1 MFWYNSLMRF
11 QLSSQYKPTGDQPK
25 AIEKLVSGI
34 QHDQHSQVLLGVTGS
49 GKTFTVAN
57 IIQQIQ
63 KPTLIISHNKT
74 LAAQLYQEF
83 KEYFPHNAVQYFV
96 SYYDYFQPEAY
107 IPQRDLYIEKDSDI
121 NEEIDKLRLATTTA
135 LMTREDVIVVASVSA
150 IYNLGSPQNY
160 KNAMA
165 LVEIGKGE
173 GPQKLQAQLINLY
186 YERNDVDF
194 KRGSFRIRGNAVDI
208 HISYA
213 DIGVR
218 VTYLGDKVDSLAL
231 FHPIDGTILT
241 DYAYYI
247 DMLLETDGE
256 KINKVVLYPT
266 KHYVVDEAMQKQ
278 AVERI
283 QIDTEKRVKEFEKE
297 GKMIEAHRIKQK
309 VQYDMEMIREIG
321 YCKGIENYSYYFDG
335 RELGEPPYSLMDY
348 FPKDYLLILDES
360 HMTVPQVRG
369 MYNGDQARKGNLID
383 YGFRLPSAKEN
394 RPLRFPEFEDRM
406 GYTVFLSAT
415 PEEYELD
422 KAGKENIAEQLIR
435 PTGIVDPVVEV
446 RPALTQIQD
455 LLVEINNTVAK
466 KERVLVTT
474 MTKRMAEDFSEYL
487 KEKGI
492 KVTYLHSD
500 VDTMERTDILADLRA
515 GNYDVLVGIN
525 LLREGLDL
533 PEVSLVAI
541 LDADKEGFLRSR
553 TSLIQTMGR
562 AARHIEGRVIL
573 YADKETHSMQA
584 ALFEVNRRRKIQI
597 EYNQKMG
604 ITPESIHKAIRERI
618 LPKQYE
624 ESDEARDEKIHTML
638 GKDIE
643 IMTASYRTMPKK
655 EQKSTMDWLS
665 SEMKKE
671 AMSLNFEKAIEL
683 RELIRS
689 LKKD

>member
-1 MFWYNSLMRF
+1 MHF
-11 QLSSQYKPTGDQPK
+11 QLASSYQPTGDQPT
-25 AIEKLVSGI
+25 AIEKLVAGI
-34 QHDQHSQVLLGVTGS
+34 NNQQHAQVLLGVTGS

-57 IIQQIQ
+57 VIQQVQ

-83 KEYFPHNAVQYFV
+83 KEYFPKNAVQYFV
-96 SYYDYFQPEAY
+96 SYYDYYQPEAY
-107 IPQRDLYIEKDSDI
+107 IPQRDLYIEKDADI
-121 NEEIDKLRLATTTA
+121 NEEIDKLRLAATTA

-150 IYNLGSPQNY
+150 IYNLGSPKTY

-165 LVEIGKGE
+165 LVEVGKGE
-173 GPQKLQAQLINLY
+173 GLQKLQAQLVGLY

-194 KRGSFRIRGNAVDI
+194 KRGTFRIRGNSIDI
-208 HISYA
+208 YISSA

-218 VTYLGDKVDSLAL
+218 ANFEGDIVRSLEV
-231 FHPIDGTILT
+231 FRPIDGAEIT
-241 DYAYYI
+241 DYSYYI
-247 DMLLETDGE
+247 DMLLEVEGTV
-256 KINKVVLYPT
+256 IHKVVLYPA
-266 KHYVVDEAMQKQ
+266 KHYVMDESVQNQ
-278 AVERI
+278 SIERI
-283 QIDTEKRVKEFEKE
+283 QADTVKRVEEFEKQ

-335 RELGEPPYSLMDY
+335 RKLGEPPYSLMDY

-369 MYNGDQARKGNLID
+369 MYNGDQARKENLVE
-383 YGFRLPSAKEN
+383 YGFRLPTAKEN
-394 RPLRFPEFEDRM
+394 RPLRFPEFEERM

-415 PEEYELD
+415 PEEYEMN
-422 KAGKENIAEQLIR
+422 KAGKANIAEQLIR
-435 PTGIVDPVVEV
+435 PTGVVDPVVEI
-446 RPALTQIQD
+446 RPATTQVQD
-455 LLVEINNTVAK
+455 LVAEIKKVVDR

-474 MTKRMAEDFSEYL
+474 MTKRMAEDLSEYL
-487 KEKGI
+487 KEGGTR
-492 KVTYLHSD
+492 VTYLHSD
-500 VDTMERTDILADLRA
+500 IDTMDRTDILADLR
-515 GNYDVLVGIN
+515 GGKYDVLVGIN

-573 YADKETHSMQA
+573 YADHTTHSMQE
-584 ALFEVNRRRKIQI
+584 ALFEVERRRKIQL
-597 EYNQKMG
+597 EYNKKMG
-604 ITPESIHKAIRERI
+604 IMPTSIHKAIRERI
-618 LPKQYE
+618 LPKVE
-624 ESDEARDEKIHTML
+624 EEGEEAREQKIHAML

-643 IMTASYRTMPKK
+643 VMTASYRTMPKK
-655 EQKSTMDWLS
+655 EQKSTIDWLIK
-665 SEMKKE
+665 EMKKE

-683 RELIRS
+683 RELVKG
-689 LKKD
+689 LKK

>member
-1 MFWYNSLMRF
+1 MRF
-11 QLSSQYKPTGDQPK
+11 QLSSQYKPTGDQPT
-25 AIEKLVSGI
+25 AIEKLVTGI
-34 QHDQHSQVLLGVTGS
+34 QQDKHAQVLLGVTGS

-57 IIQQIQ
+57 VIQQVQ

-83 KEYFPHNAVQYFV
+83 KEFFPHNAVQYFV

-121 NEEIDKLRLATTTA
+121 NEEIDRLRLAATTA
-135 LMTREDVIVVASVSA
+135 LMTRDDVIVVASVSA

-165 LVEIGKGE
+165 LVEIGKGA
-173 GPQKLQAQLINLY
+173 GPQKLQEQLVNLY

-194 KRGSFRIRGNAVDI
+194 KRGTFRIRGNAVDI

-213 DIGVR
+213 EVGVR
-218 VTYLGDKVDSLAL
+218 VTFMGDTVTSLEVFNPVDGA
-231 FHPIDGTILT
+231 IIT

-247 DMLLETDGE
+247 DMLLEIDGE
-256 KINKVVLYPT
+256 KIQKVALYPA
-266 KHYVVDEAMQKQ
+266 KHYVMDESMQQQ
-278 AVERI
+278 AIERI
-283 QIDTEKRVKEFEKE
+283 QEDTEKRIKEFETQ
-297 GKMIEAHRIKQK
+297 GKIIEAHRLKQK

-335 RELGEPPYSLMDY
+335 RKLGEPPYSLMDY
-348 FPKDYLLILDES
+348 FPKDYLLIMDES
-360 HMTVPQVRG
+360 HMTIPQVRG
-369 MYNGDQARKGNLID
+369 MYNGDQARKENLVE
-383 YGFRLPSAKEN
+383 YGFRLPTAKEN

-415 PEEYELD
+415 PEEYELE
-422 KAGKENIAEQLIR
+422 KAGKDNIAEQLIR
-435 PTGIVDPVVEV
+435 PTGIVDPIVEV
-446 RPALTQIQD
+446 RPASNQVQD
-455 LLVEINNTVAK
+455 LVGEIKKVIEK

-474 MTKRMAEDFSEYL
+474 MTKRMAEDLSEYL
-487 KEKGI
+487 KELKI
-492 KVTYLHSD
+492 NVTYLHSD
-500 VDTMERTDILADLRA
+500 VDTMDRTDILADLR
-515 GNYDVLVGIN
+515 GGKYDVLVGIN

-573 YADKETHSMQA
+573 YAEKKTHSMQE
-584 ALFEVNRRRKIQI
+584 ALFEVERRRKIQL
-597 EYNQKMG
+597 EYNEKMG

-618 LPKQYE
+618 LPKQVE
-624 ESDEARDEKIHTML
+624 ESDEARDTKIHTML

-643 IMTASYRTMPKK
+643 VMTASYRTMPKK
-655 EQKSTMDWLS
+655 EQKSTIDWLS
-665 SEMKKE
+665 KEMKKE

-683 RELIRS
+683 RELIKS
-689 LKKD
+689 LKK

>member
-1 MFWYNSLMRF
+1 MRF
-11 QLSSQYKPTGDQPK
+11 QLASQYSPTGDQPT
-25 AIEKLVSGI
+25 AIEKLVGGI

-57 IIQQIQ
+57 VIQQIQ
-63 KPTLIISHNKT
+63 RPTLIISHNKT

-83 KEYFPHNAVQYFV
+83 KEFFPKNAVQYFV
-96 SYYDYFQPEAY
+96 SYYDYYQPEAY
-107 IPQRDLYIEKDSDI
+107 IPQRDLYIEKDADI
-121 NEEIDKLRLATTTA
+121 NEEIDKLRLAATTA
-135 LMTREDVIVVASVSA
+135 LMTRKDVIVVASVSA
-150 IYNLGSPQNY
+150 IYNLGSPTTY

-165 LVEIGKGE
+165 LVELDKGE
-173 GPQKLQAQLINLY
+173 GMQKLQAKLVNLY

-194 KRGSFRIRGNAVDI
+194 KRGTFRIRGNAIDI
-208 HISYA
+208 YISYA

-218 VTYLGDKVDSLAL
+218 VTFLGDTVSNLEI
-231 FHPIDGTILT
+231 FHPVDGAIIA
-241 DYAYYI
+241 DYTYYI
-247 DMLLETDGE
+247 DMLLETEGE
-256 KINKVVLYPT
+256 KIKKVVLYPA
-266 KHYVVDEAMQKQ
+266 KHYVMDETLQKQ
-278 AVERI
+278 AIERI
-283 QIDTEKRVKEFEKE
+283 QEDTEKRVKEFEKQ

-335 RELGEPPYSLMDY
+335 RKLGEPPYSLMDY
-348 FPKDYLLILDES
+348 FPKDYLLIIDES
-360 HMTVPQVRG
+360 HMTIPQVRG
-369 MYNGDQARKGNLID
+369 MYNGDQARKQNLVE
-383 YGFRLPSAKEN
+383 YGFRLPTAKEN

-406 GYTVFLSAT
+406 GYTMFLSAT
-415 PEEYELD
+415 PEEYELK

-435 PTGIVDPVVEV
+435 PTGIVDPIVEV
-446 RPALTQIQD
+446 RPAKNQIQD
-455 LLVEINNTVAK
+455 LVAEIKLTLEK

-474 MTKRMAEDFSEYL
+474 MTKRMAEDLSEYL
-487 KEKGI
+487 KEGGV

-500 VDTMERTDILADLRA
+500 IDTMDRTDILADLRA

-573 YADKETHSMQA
+573 YADKTTHSMQE
-584 ALFEVNRRRKIQI
+584 ALFEVERRRKAQL
-597 EYNQKMG
+597 EYNEKMG
-604 ITPESIHKAIRERI
+604 ITPMSIHKAIRERI
-618 LPKQYE
+618 LPKQEE
-624 ESDEARDEKIHTML
+624 ESDEARTNKIHTML

-643 IMTASYRTMPKK
+643 VMTASYRTMPKK
-655 EQKSTMDWLS
+655 EQTSTITWLTK
-665 SEMKKE
+665 EMRKE
-671 AMSLNFEKAIEL
+671 ALALNFEKAIEL
-683 RELIRS
+683 RELVKQ

>member
-1 MFWYNSLMRF
+1 MKF
-11 QLSSQYKPTGDQPK
+11 QLSAQYSPMGDQPT
-25 AIEKLVSGI
+25 AIEKLVAGVGNG
-34 QHDQHSQVLLGVTGS
+34 QHSQVLLGVTGS

-57 IIQQIQ
+57 LIQRVQ

-83 KEYFPHNAVQYFV
+83 KEFFPKNAVHYFV
-96 SYYDYFQPEAY
+96 SYYDYYQPEAY

-121 NEEIDKLRLATTTA
+121 NEEIDKLRLAATTA
-135 LMTREDVIVVASVSA
+135 LMTREDAIVIASVSA
-150 IYNLGSPQNY
+150 IYNLGSPKTY

-165 LVEIGKGE
+165 LVEVGKGN
-173 GPQKLQAQLINLY
+173 GPQKLQAQLVNLY
-186 YERNDVDF
+186 YERNDIDF
-194 KRGSFRIRGNAVDI
+194 KRGTFRIRGNSVDI
-208 HISYA
+208 YISYA

-218 VTYLGDKVDSLAL
+218 VTYLGDEVSSLEL
-231 FHPIDGTILT
+231 FNPIDGAVIT
-241 DYAYYI
+241 DYSYYI
-247 DMLLETDGE
+247 DMLLETEGE
-256 KINKVVLYPT
+256 AIKKVVLYPA
-266 KHYVVDEAMQKQ
+266 KHYVMDEALQQQ
-278 AVERI
+278 AIERI
-283 QIDTEKRVKEFEKE
+283 QQDTAKRVKEFESQ
-297 GKMIEAHRIKQK
+297 GKLIEAHRLKQK
-309 VQYDMEMIREIG
+309 VQYDLEMIREIG

-335 RELGEPPYSLMDY
+335 RQLGDPPYSLMDY
-348 FPKDYLLILDES
+348 YPKDYLLVIDES
-360 HMTVPQVRG
+360 HMTVPQIRG
-369 MYNGDQARKGNLID
+369 MYNGDQARKQNLID

-415 PEEYELD
+415 PEEYEME
-422 KAGKENIAEQLIR
+422 KAGKENVAEQLIR

-446 RPALTQIQD
+446 RPAENQIQD
-455 LLVEINNTVAK
+455 LVTEIKTTIAK

-474 MTKRMAEDFSEYL
+474 MTKRMAEDLSEYL
-487 KEKGI
+487 KEGGVR
-492 KVTYLHSD
+492 VTYLHSD
-500 VDTMERTDILADLRA
+500 IDTMDRTDILSDLRA

-562 AARHIEGRVIL
+562 AARHVEGRVIL
-573 YADKETHSMQA
+573 YANHTTHSMQE
-584 ALFEVNRRRKIQI
+584 ALFEVERRRKAQL

-604 ITPESIHKAIRERI
+604 ITPQSIHKAIRERI
-618 LPKQYE
+618 LPKIE
-624 ESDEARDEKIHTML
+624 EETDVAREKKIHTML

-655 EQKSTMDWLS
+655 EQKSTIDWLTK
-665 SEMKKE
+665 EMKKE

-683 RELIRS
+683 RELIKN
-689 LKKD
+689 LKS

>member
-1 MFWYNSLMRF
+1 MRF
-11 QLSSQYKPTGDQPK
+11 ELASNYQPTGDQPT
-25 AIEKLVSGI
+25 AIEKLVTGI
-34 QHDQHSQVLLGVTGS
+34 NNDQHAQVLLGVTGS

-57 IIQQIQ
+57 VIQQVQ

-83 KEYFPHNAVQYFV
+83 KEYFPKNAVQYFV
-96 SYYDYFQPEAY
+96 SYYDYYQPEAY
-107 IPQRDLYIEKDSDI
+107 IPQRDLYIEKDADI
-121 NEEIDKLRLATTTA
+121 NEEIDKLRLAATTA

-150 IYNLGSPQNY
+150 IYNLGSPKTY

-165 LVEIGKGE
+165 LVEVGKGE
-173 GPQKLQAQLINLY
+173 GLQKLQAQLVGLY

-194 KRGSFRIRGNAVDI
+194 KRGTFRIRGNSIDI
-208 HISYA
+208 YISYA

-218 VTYLGDKVDSLAL
+218 ANFEGDIVRSLEV
-231 FHPIDGTILT
+231 FRPIDGAEIT
-241 DYAYYI
+241 DYSYYI
-247 DMLLETDGE
+247 DMLLEVEGTV
-256 KINKVVLYPT
+256 IHKVVLYPA
-266 KHYVVDEAMQKQ
+266 KHYVMDESVQNQ
-278 AVERI
+278 SIERI
-283 QIDTEKRVKEFEKE
+283 QADTVKRVEEFEKQ

-335 RELGEPPYSLMDY
+335 RKLGEPPYSLMDY

-369 MYNGDQARKGNLID
+369 MYNGDQARKENLVE
-383 YGFRLPSAKEN
+383 YGFRLPTAKEN
-394 RPLRFPEFEDRM
+394 RPLRFPEFEERM

-415 PEEYELD
+415 PEEYEMN
-422 KAGKENIAEQLIR
+422 KAGKANIAEQLIR
-435 PTGIVDPVVEV
+435 PTGVVDPVVEI
-446 RPALTQIQD
+446 RPATTQVQD
-455 LLVEINNTVAK
+455 LVAEIKKVVDR

-474 MTKRMAEDFSEYL
+474 MTKRMAEDLSEYL
-487 KEKGI
+487 KEGGTR
-492 KVTYLHSD
+492 VTYLHSD
-500 VDTMERTDILADLRA
+500 IDTMDRTDILADLR
-515 GNYDVLVGIN
+515 GGKYDVLVGIN

-573 YADKETHSMQA
+573 YADHTTHSMQE
-584 ALFEVNRRRKIQI
+584 ALFEVERRRKIQL
-597 EYNQKMG
+597 EYNKKMG
-604 ITPESIHKAIRERI
+604 ITPTSIHKAIRERI
-618 LPKQYE
+618 LPKVE
-624 ESDEARDEKIHTML
+624 EEGEEAREQKIHAML

-643 IMTASYRTMPKK
+643 VMTASYRTMPKK
-655 EQKSTMDWLS
+655 EQKSTIDWLIK
-665 SEMKKE
+665 EMKKE

-683 RELIRS
+683 RELVKG
-689 LKKD
+689 LKK

>member
-1 MFWYNSLMRF
+1 MRF
-11 QLSSQYKPTGDQPK
+11 ELASNYQPTGDQPT
-25 AIEKLVSGI
+25 AIEKLVTGI
-34 QHDQHSQVLLGVTGS
+34 NNDQHAQVLLGVTGS

-57 IIQQIQ
+57 VIQQVQ

-83 KEYFPHNAVQYFV
+83 KEYFPKNAVQYFV
-96 SYYDYFQPEAY
+96 SYYDYYQPEAY
-107 IPQRDLYIEKDSDI
+107 IPQRDLYIEKDADI
-121 NEEIDKLRLATTTA
+121 NEEIDKLRLAATTA

-150 IYNLGSPQNY
+150 IYNLGSPKTY

-165 LVEIGKGE
+165 LVEVGKGE
-173 GPQKLQAQLINLY
+173 GLQKLQAQLVGLY

-194 KRGSFRIRGNAVDI
+194 KRGTFRIRGNSIDI
-208 HISYA
+208 YISYA

-218 VTYLGDKVDSLAL
+218 ANFEGDIVRSLEV
-231 FHPIDGTILT
+231 FRPIDGAEIT
-241 DYAYYI
+241 DYSYYI
-247 DMLLETDGE
+247 DMLLEVEGTV
-256 KINKVVLYPT
+256 IHKVVLYPA
-266 KHYVVDEAMQKQ
+266 KHYVMDESVQNQ
-278 AVERI
+278 SIERI
-283 QIDTEKRVKEFEKE
+283 QADTVKRVEEFEKQ

-335 RELGEPPYSLMDY
+335 RKLGEPPYSLMDY

-369 MYNGDQARKGNLID
+369 MYNGDQARKENLVE
-383 YGFRLPSAKEN
+383 YGFRLPTAKEN
-394 RPLRFPEFEDRM
+394 RPLRFPEFEERI

-415 PEEYELD
+415 PEEYEMN
-422 KAGKENIAEQLIR
+422 KAGKANIAEQLIR
-435 PTGIVDPVVEV
+435 PTGVVDPVVEI
-446 RPALTQIQD
+446 RPATTQVQD
-455 LLVEINNTVAK
+455 LVAEIKKVVDR

-474 MTKRMAEDFSEYL
+474 MTKRMAEDLSEYL
-487 KEKGI
+487 KEGGTR
-492 KVTYLHSD
+492 VTYLHSD
-500 VDTMERTDILADLRA
+500 IDTMDRTDILADLR
-515 GNYDVLVGIN
+515 GGKYDVLVGIN

-573 YADKETHSMQA
+573 YADHTTHSMQE
-584 ALFEVNRRRKIQI
+584 ALFEVERRRKIQL
-597 EYNQKMG
+597 EYNKKMG
-604 ITPESIHKAIRERI
+604 ITPTSIHKAIRERI
-618 LPKQYE
+618 LPKVE
-624 ESDEARDEKIHTML
+624 EEGEEAREQKIHAML

-643 IMTASYRTMPKK
+643 VMTASYRTMPKK
-655 EQKSTMDWLS
+655 EQKSTIDWLIK
-665 SEMKKE
+665 EMKKE

-683 RELIRS
+683 RELVKG
-689 LKKD
+689 LKK

>member
-1 MFWYNSLMRF
+1 MRF
-11 QLSSQYKPTGDQPK
+11 ELASNYQPTGDQPT
-25 AIEKLVSGI
+25 AIEKLVTGI
-34 QHDQHSQVLLGVTGS
+34 NNQQHAQVLLGVTGS

-57 IIQQIQ
+57 VIQQVQ

-83 KEYFPHNAVQYFV
+83 KEYFPKNAVQYFV
-96 SYYDYFQPEAY
+96 SYYDYYQPEAY
-107 IPQRDLYIEKDSDI
+107 IPQRDLYIEKDADI
-121 NEEIDKLRLATTTA
+121 NEEIDKLRLAATTA

-150 IYNLGSPQNY
+150 IYNLGSPKTY

-165 LVEIGKGE
+165 LVEVGNGE
-173 GPQKLQAQLINLY
+173 GLQKLQAQLVGLY

-194 KRGSFRIRGNAVDI
+194 KRGTFRIRGNSIDI
-208 HISYA
+208 YISYA

-218 VTYLGDKVDSLAL
+218 ANFEGDIVRSLEV
-231 FHPIDGTILT
+231 FRPIDGAEIT
-241 DYAYYI
+241 DYSYYI
-247 DMLLETDGE
+247 DMLLEVEGTV
-256 KINKVVLYPT
+256 IHKVVLYPA
-266 KHYVVDEAMQKQ
+266 KHYVMDESVQNQ
-278 AVERI
+278 SIERI
-283 QIDTEKRVKEFEKE
+283 QADTVKRVEEFEKQ

-335 RELGEPPYSLMDY
+335 RKLGEPPYSLMDY

-369 MYNGDQARKGNLID
+369 MYNGDQARKENLVE
-383 YGFRLPSAKEN
+383 YGFRLPTAKEN
-394 RPLRFPEFEDRM
+394 RPLRFPEFEERM

-415 PEEYELD
+415 PEEYEMN
-422 KAGKENIAEQLIR
+422 KAGKANIAEQLIR
-435 PTGIVDPVVEV
+435 PTGVVDPVVEI
-446 RPALTQIQD
+446 RPATTQVQD
-455 LLVEINNTVAK
+455 LVAEIKKVVDR

-474 MTKRMAEDFSEYL
+474 MTKRMAEDLSEYL
-487 KEKGI
+487 KEGGTR
-492 KVTYLHSD
+492 VTYLHSD
-500 VDTMERTDILADLRA
+500 IDTMDRTDILADLR
-515 GNYDVLVGIN
+515 GGKYDVLVGIN

-573 YADKETHSMQA
+573 YADHTTHSMQE
-584 ALFEVNRRRKIQI
+584 ALFEVERRRKIQL
-597 EYNQKMG
+597 EYNKKMG
-604 ITPESIHKAIRERI
+604 ITPTSIHKAIRERI
-618 LPKQYE
+618 LPKVE
-624 ESDEARDEKIHTML
+624 EEGEEAREQKIHAML

-643 IMTASYRTMPKK
+643 VMTASYRTMPKK
-655 EQKSTMDWLS
+655 EQKSTIDWLIK
-665 SEMKKE
+665 EMKKE

-683 RELIRS
+683 RELVKG
-689 LKKD
+689 LKK

>member
-1 MFWYNSLMRF
+1 MRF
-11 QLSSQYKPTGDQPK
+11 QLSSQYKPTGDQPT

-34 QHDQHSQVLLGVTGS
+34 KKDEHSLVLLGVTGS
-49 GKTFTVAN
+49 GKTFTIAN
-57 IIQQIQ
+57 VIQQVQ

-83 KEYFPHNAVQYFV
+83 KEFFPKNAVQYFV
-96 SYYDYFQPEAY
+96 SYYDYYQPEAY

-121 NEEIDKLRLATTTA
+121 NEEIDKLRLAATAA

-150 IYNLGSPQNY
+150 IYNLGSPLNY

-165 LVEIGKGE
+165 LVEVGKGE

-194 KRGSFRIRGNAVDI
+194 KRGTFRIRGNAVDI
-208 HISYA
+208 YVSYA
-213 DIGVR
+213 DVGVR
-218 VTYLGDKVDSLAL
+218 VTFMGDSVTMLEL
-231 FHPIDGTILT
+231 FNPIDGSILE
-241 DYAYYI
+241 DYSYYV
-247 DMLLETDGE
+247 DMLLGVEGE
-256 KINKVVLYPT
+256 IIQKVALYPA
-266 KHYVVDEAMQKQ
+266 KHYVVDETLQKQ
-278 AVERI
+278 AIEKI
-283 QIDTEKRVKEFEKE
+283 MADTELRVKEFEKQ
-297 GKMIEAHRIKQK
+297 GKMIEAHRLKQK
-309 VQYDMEMIREIG
+309 VQYDMEMVREIG

-335 RELGEPPYSLMDY
+335 RELGQAPYSLMDY
-348 FPKDYLLILDES
+348 FPKDYLLIMDES
-360 HMTVPQVRG
+360 HMTIPQVRG
-369 MYNGDQARKGNLID
+369 MFNGDQARKENLIE
-383 YGFRLPSAKEN
+383 YGFRLPTAREN
-394 RPLRFPEFEDRM
+394 RPLRFSEFEERM

-415 PEEYELD
+415 PEEYEMK

-435 PTGIVDPVVEV
+435 PTGIVDPVVEI
-446 RPALTQIQD
+446 RPASNQVQD
-455 LLVEINNTVAK
+455 LVEEIKKVIEK

-474 MTKRMAEDFSEYL
+474 MTKRMAEDLSEYL
-487 KEKGI
+487 KQGGVR
-492 KVTYLHSD
+492 VTYLHSD
-500 VDTMERTDILADLRA
+500 IDTMDRTDILADLRA

-562 AARHIEGRVIL
+562 AARHVEGRVIL
-573 YADKETHSMQA
+573 YAEKKTHSMQE
-584 ALFEVNRRRKIQI
+584 ALFEVERRRKIQL
-597 EYNQKMG
+597 EYNEKMG
-604 ITPESIHKAIRERI
+604 ITPASIQKAIRQRI
-618 LPKQYE
+618 LPKLVE
-624 ESDEARDEKIHTML
+624 ESDEARDQKIHTML

-655 EQKSTMDWLS
+655 EQKSTMDWLTK
-665 SEMKKE
+665 EMKKE

-689 LKKD
+689 LKK